1 MARLLTTLND
11 VYEKVSKL
19 SEDCWDSPI
28 PTQDISFNSIDF
40 MNIGEEEHRVLPHAQ
55 NHIALRLGIP
65 MNYLKKC
72 PQDVQSYN
80 LNHWIREERNDNMF
94 IRFKGNDVRAIFT
107 PRYQPVDN
115 KDVLKKLE
123 MMDYAHETEVQ
134 CHIDEEFMGLNIPDE
149 RKLFELPGRDRMMPG
164 ISISN
169 SEVGLSS
176 LSISAFILR
185 LVCSNGLISTTQESA
200 SYRHI
205 SERVLVEFR
214 NIVKNLSN
222 NIGNQRRGWEIS
234 LNTPCKSAEETF
246 KSFNRQFNLRDNEI
260 KAVEWAWPQQSGDS
274 MFNIVNTYTKA
285 AHYPKLPAESAF
297 RLQKTGGAILSL
309 LN

>member
-1 MARLLTTLND
+1 MTRLIKLHD
-11 VYEKVSKL
+11 VWEKVETL
-19 SEDCWDSPI
+19 SHDCWDSPI
-28 PTQDISFNSIDF
+28 PTHDISFESLDI
-40 MNIGEEEHRVLPHAQ
+40 MKIGSEEHRLKPVAQ
-55 NHIALRLGIP
+55 TQVALRLGIP
-65 MNYLKKC
+65 MQYLKKC
-72 PQDVQSYN
+72 PESVQSYN
-80 LNHWIREERNDNMF
+80 LNHWIKEERNENMF
-94 IRFKGNDVRAIFT
+94 IRFNGNDVRAIFT

-123 MMDYAHETEVQ
+123 MMDYDPETEVQ
-134 CHIDEEFMGLNIPDE
+134 CHLDDEFMGLSIPDE

-176 LSISAFILR
+176 LSISAFVLR
-185 LVCSNGLISTTQESA
+185 LVCSNGLITTTQESA

-205 SERVLVEFR
+205 SERILVEFR

-222 NIGNQRRGWEIS
+222 DLGNQRRGWEIS
-234 LNTPCKSAEETF
+234 INTPCKSAEETF
-246 KSFNRQFNLRDNEI
+246 KSFNRQFGLRDNEQ

-285 AHYPKLPAESAF
+285 AQYPKLPAESSY
-297 RLQKTGGAILSL
+297 RLQKVGGNILAL

>member
-1 MARLLTTLND
+1 MSRLLMTLND

-28 PTQDISFNSIDF
+28 PTQDISFNSLDF
-40 MNIGEEEHRVLPHAQ
+40 MNIGSEEHHLRPHAQ
-55 NHIALRLGIP
+55 NQIAIRLGIP
-65 MNYLKKC
+65 MQYLKKC
-72 PQDVQSYN
+72 PESVQAYN
-80 LNHWIREERNDNMF
+80 LNHWIKEEPNDNMF
-94 IRFKGNDVRAIFT
+94 IRFKSNEVRAIFT

-123 MMDYAHETEVQ
+123 MMDYSPENEVQ
-134 CHIDEEFMGLNIPDE
+134 CHLDDELMFLGIPDE

-169 SEVGLSS
+169 SEIGLSS
-176 LSISAFILR
+176 LSISAFVLR

-205 SERVLVEFR
+205 SERILVEFR

-222 NIGNQRRGWEIS
+222 NIGNQRKNWEIS

-260 KAVEWAWPQQSGDS
+260 KAVEWGWEMESGDS
-274 MFNIVNTYTKA
+274 MFNIVNAYTKGA
-285 AHYPKLPAESAF
+285 QYPKLPAESAF
-297 RLQKTGGAILSL
+297 RLQKTGGCILSL